1 MLQLLL
7 GGSGSGKT
15 TLLYQRIRA
24 RAEKGEKS
32 ILLVPEQFTSST
44 EGRIYRE
51 LGDALS
57 GMVESFSFTSLAEKI
72 LSTEGGAAVQT
83 LSDAGR
89 AVLVRRALEEL
100 QDNVHYY
107 HRHRR
112 SAAFC
117 QMAAQTIDELKS
129 AGLSGQQL
137 AQLAGACGAESG
149 KLSELALIFQGY
161 ETLLARSGM
170 DPSDRLELAGVRL
183 EEALARH
190 SLPEFL
196 RDRAVFI
203 DEFDTF
209 NAPKKRLLGAMLAA
223 LPSVTVA
230 LCDDGAPLLPGDLS
244 LFSGAKQ
251 VAAQLRQLARKNGA
265 EVAVPQ
271 LLRKD
276 LRHRNAP
283 GLAAVAELLETG
295 SCTADA
301 PAGEVRLFAAP
312 SREEEARAAA
322 GAIRRLMRQGVRCG
336 KIAVVCRD
344 IAKYRAAVRYEF
356 RMAEIPLY
364 CDEPT
369 TPEFSA
375 PATAVRALLEIARG
389 ADLTENLTTLAKT
402 GLCALS
408 EEQVCALENYA
419 YTWAPT
425 AAAWR
430 EKFERSPKGF
440 GEQELT
446 EEDLRNR
453 EQAEHARALL
463 VGAVDAFRAK
473 VRGVN
478 AEAIS
483 RAVYFC
489 LKTLGAEEQ
498 QAAQVKAIR
507 AGRGIPAAEEAA
519 REWNVVMGLLNEMA
533 HLLGEQAV
541 TVAEYEDLFGLLL
554 RSSDLGHIPQ
564 TLDAVVLASA
574 GKMRLDAPDYVF
586 VLGLAEGE
594 FPAAPGEVGLLTHAD
609 RDALMAQKIDLPD
622 CFENRVVREQVCFYK
637 ALTAPA
643 KGLWLS
649 WPKGQGQ
656 TLCAALEPLV
666 EALAPAA
673 PELEL
678 TDLAAT
684 PADGL
689 DCLGGGWPLTE
700 TERASL
706 TEALHTPG
714 ETEPQGLALLRRM
727 ADTAPRQVHDLPAL
741 EALLGRKLRISPSQL
756 EKYYTCRYGYFL
768 QYVLGLRPRRRAE
781 LSADQSGTLMHWVLQ
796 MALDPHPG
804 PDNPMAALQPFMEL
818 DDEAMAGLAALLVDE
833 YAKRYLPEDTA
844 RFAYLL
850 SRLKKSMTSLL
861 LYLRDEQRQSSF
873 KPVACELKIGR
884 GEDAVPAQVYHLSD
898 GRTVQLV
905 GTVDRAD
912 EWVEED
918 GTRWV
923 RVVDYKTGTKKLDLK
938 EVYCGLDCQ
947 MLLYLFSLTRDKSGR
962 FTGAEPAG
970 VLYLL
975 ADPAPETTTREKAA
989 HSVEYKLDGL
999 VRDEQKLFDA
1009 MDADETGRYLP
1020 FSYYKGA
1027 PSPYQKD
1034 KRADIAKLNRIQLH
1048 LDDLVTRMGQQLYE
1062 GQIAAEPL
1070 VTGRSPCQWCD
1081 YGFVCCNAGIGAGIL
1096 PVQING
1102 NDKGSG
1108 QRKRGH
1114 PPGIS
1119 GKCSHL
1125 ESSLFWVR
1133 SWLALFHTDPVGW
1146 QIQQRSHHLRDACCH
1161 ADISPAVA
1169 QHGHAADLRLIDRLC
1184 QGGAIF
1190 QQNMRLLFLHLP
1202 GLRIQC
1208 IDRFLPRFQCEHHR
1222 RLSRSVHLSDQCFKP
1237 VFQLGLIRGDFL
1249 WGCAGGSRL
1258 RPGRHQL
1265 RQQQQQHGHPAN
1277 EHRKSCAPLRAFA
1290 SLKNRCDRCFFHGSA
1305 SSAAVTASVLSSFCR
1320 NCTSCVC
1327 TCAGLSGGI
1336 HRIARAARIPSGVCS
1351 NSVSTRTGMPV
1362 CASHSAANISFKR
1375 FAASVRIV
1383 VSTPSMEADACTG

>member
-1 MLQLLL
+1 MLHLVL

-15 TLLYQRIRA
+15 TLLYRRICA
-24 RAEKGEKS
+24 RAQQGEKS
-32 ILLVPEQFTSST
+32 ILIVPEQFTSST

-51 LGDALS
+51 LGDAQS
-57 GMVESFSFTSLAEKI
+57 GMVESFSFSSLAEKI

-89 AVLVRRALEEL
+89 AVLVRRALGEL
-100 QDNVHYY
+100 QDNVRYY
-107 HRHRR
+107 YRHRR

-137 AQLAGACGAESG
+137 AELAKGCGAESG
-149 KLSELALIFQGY
+149 KLEELALIFQGY

-170 DPSDRLELAGVRL
+170 DPSDRLELAGARL
-183 EEALARH
+183 EEALARGT
-190 SLPEFL
+190 LPEFL
-196 RDRAVFI
+196 RDREVFI

-223 LPSVTVA
+223 LPGVTVA
-230 LCDDGAPLLPGDLS
+230 LCDDGTPLLPGDLS

-265 EVAVPQ
+265 EVAAPE
-271 LLRKD
+271 LLWRD
-276 LRHRNAP
+276 LRHRDAP

-295 SCTADA
+295 RCDPDT

-322 GAIRRLMRQGVRCG
+322 GAIRRLMRQGVRCSQ
-336 KIAVVCRD
+336 IAVVCRD

-402 GLCALS
+402 GLCALQ

-430 EKFERSPKGF
+430 EKFERSPRGF
-440 GEQELT
+440 GEQEMT
-446 EEDLRNR
+446 EEDLRSR
-453 EQAEHARALL
+453 DMAEQARVLL
-463 VGAVDAFRAK
+463 VGAVDALREK
-473 VRGVN
+473 VKSAN

-483 RAVYFC
+483 RALYFC

-498 QAAQVKAIR
+498 QAAQVEAIR
-507 AGRGIPAAEEAA
+507 SARGIPAAEEAA
-519 REWNVVMGLLNEMA
+519 REWNVVMELLHEMA
-533 HLLGEQAV
+533 RLLGEQTV

-594 FPAAPGEVGLLTHAD
+594 FPAAPGETGLLTHAD
-609 RDALMAQKIDLPD
+609 RDALMAQEIDLPD

-649 WPKGQGQ
+649 WPKGQGL
-656 TLCAALEPLV
+656 TLCAALEPVV
-666 EALAPAA
+666 EALDPAE
-673 PELEL
+673 PELAL
-678 TDLAAT
+678 TDLAST
-684 PADGL
+684 PEDAL
-689 DCLGGGWPLTE
+689 DCLGGGWPLTD

-706 TEALHTPG
+706 TAALQAPG
-714 ETEPQGLALLRRM
+714 GEEPQGLALLRRM

-741 EALLGRKLRISPSQL
+741 EALLGRRLRISPSQL

-768 QYVLGLRPRRRAE
+768 QYVLGLKPRKRAE

-796 MALDPHPG
+796 MALEPNPG
-804 PDNPMAALQPFMEL
+804 PDNPMAALAPFAEL
-818 DDEAMAGLAALLVDE
+818 DDAAMADLAALLVEE
-833 YAKRYLPEDTA
+833 YARRYLPEDTA

-850 SRLKKSMTSLL
+850 SRLKKSMAGLL
-861 LYLRDEQRQSSF
+861 CYLRDEQRQSSF
-873 KPVACELKIGR
+873 RPVACELQIGR
-884 GEDAVPAQVYHLSD
+884 GEDAVPPQVYRLSD

-912 EWVEED
+912 EWIEED

-923 RVVDYKTGTKKLDLK
+923 RVVDYKTGSKKLDLK

-947 MLLYLFSLTRDKSGR
+947 MLLYLFSLTRDASGR

-975 ADPAPETTTREKAA
+975 ADPAPETTDRTRAA
-989 HSVEYKLDGL
+989 RSVEYRIDGL

-1020 FSYYKGA
+1020 FGYRNGK

-1034 KRADIAKLNRIQLH
+1034 KRADAAKLDRIRLH
-1048 LDDLVTRMGQQLYE
+1048 LDDLVTQMGQQLYD
-1062 GQIAAEPL
+1062 GRIDAEPL
-1070 VTGRSPCQWCD
+1070 VTGKSPCRWCD
-1081 YGFVCCNAGIGAGIL
+1081 YGFVCCHEDGIGERALDAPDKPFEL
-1096 PVQING
+1096 PETEDGEEN
-1102 NDKGSG
+1102 
-1108 QRKRGH
+1108 
-1114 PPGIS
+1114 
-1119 GKCSHL
+1119 SH
-1125 ESSLFWVR
+1125 E
-1133 SWLALFHTDPVGW
+1133 
-1146 QIQQRSHHLRDACCH
+1146 
-1161 ADISPAVA
+1161 
-1169 QHGHAADLRLIDRLC
+1169 
-1184 QGGAIF
+1184 
-1190 QQNMRLLFLHLP
+1190 
-1202 GLRIQC
+1202 
-1208 IDRFLPRFQCEHHR
+1208 
-1222 RLSRSVHLSDQCFKP
+1222 
-1237 VFQLGLIRGDFL
+1237 
-1249 WGCAGGSRL
+1249 
-1258 RPGRHQL
+1258 
-1265 RQQQQQHGHPAN
+1265 
-1277 EHRKSCAPLRAFA
+1277 
-1290 SLKNRCDRCFFHGSA
+1290 
-1305 SSAAVTASVLSSFCR
+1305 
-1320 NCTSCVC
+1320 
-1327 TCAGLSGGI
+1327 
-1336 HRIARAARIPSGVCS
+1336 
-1351 NSVSTRTGMPV
+1351 
-1362 CASHSAANISFKR
+1362 
-1375 FAASVRIV
+1375 
-1383 VSTPSMEADACTG
+1383 

>member
-1 MLQLLL
+1 MLKLIL

-15 TLLYQRIRA
+15 TLLYHRIRT
-24 RAEKGEKS
+24 RAEAGQKS

-72 LSTEGGAAVQT
+72 LSAEGGSAVQT

-100 QDNVHYY
+100 QDNVRYY
-107 HRHRR
+107 YRHRR

-117 QMAAQTIDELKS
+117 QMAAETIDELKS
-129 AGLSGQQL
+129 AGLSGTRL
-137 AQLAGACGAESG
+137 AELAKSCGAESG

-161 ETLLARSGM
+161 ETLLFRSGM
-170 DPSDRLELAGVRL
+170 DPADRLELAADRL
-183 EEALARH
+183 EAALARGE
-190 SLPEFL
+190 LPDFL
-196 RDRAVFI
+196 REREVFI

-209 NAPKKRLLGAMLAA
+209 NAPKKRLMGAMLAA
-223 LPSVTVA
+223 LPTVTVA
-230 LCDDGAPLLPGDLS
+230 LCDDGAPMVPGDMG

-265 EVAVPQ
+265 DAAVPE
-271 LLRKD
+271 LLRRN
-276 LRHRNAP
+276 LRHKDAP
-283 GLAAVAELLETG
+283 GLAAVTELLETG
-295 SCTADA
+295 TCEVPPAA
-301 PAGEVRLFAAP
+301 PEVRLFAAA
-312 SREEEARAAA
+312 SREEEARCTAA
-322 GAIRRLMRQGVRCG
+322 AIRRLMRQGVRCG

-356 RMAEIPLY
+356 RMAGIPLY

-375 PATAVRALLEIARG
+375 PATAVKALLALARG
-389 ADLTENLTTLAKT
+389 ADLTEHLTTLAKT
-402 GLCALS
+402 GLCALT
-408 EEQVCALENYA
+408 EEEVCALENYA
-419 YTWAPT
+419 YTWSPN

-430 EKFERSPKGF
+430 AEFQNNPKGF
-440 GEQELT
+440 GDITPT
-446 EEDLRNR
+446 EEDNADLAM
-453 EQAEHARALL
+453 AEKARALL
-463 VGAVDAFRAK
+463 VNATDALRSK
-473 VRGVN
+473 VRNAN

-489 LKTLGAEEQ
+489 LKELGAEEQ
-498 QAAQVKAIR
+498 QAAQVEAIR
-507 AGRGIPAAEEAA
+507 AERGIPAAEEAA
-519 REWNVVMGLLNEMA
+519 REWNVVMGLLDQMA
-533 HLLGEQAV
+533 QLLGEQTV
-541 TVAEYEDLFGLLL
+541 TVSEYEDLFGLLL

-594 FPAAPGEVGLLTHAD
+594 FPCAPAESGLLTHAD
-609 RDALMAQKIDLPD
+609 RDALMAQQVELPD
-622 CFENRVVREQVCFYK
+622 CFENRVIREQVCFYK

-656 TLCAALEPLV
+656 TLCAAVEPLV
-666 EALAPAA
+666 DALHPAA

-689 DCLGGGWPLTE
+689 DTLGGGWLLTDV
-700 TERASL
+700 ERASL

-714 ETEPQGLALLRRM
+714 AGQPKGLALLHRM
-727 ADTAPRQVHDLPAL
+727 EENPPRQVYDLPAL
-741 EALLGRKLRISPSQL
+741 ETLLGRRLRVSPSQL

-768 QYVLGLRPRRRAE
+768 QYVLGLKPRRRAE

-796 MALDPHPG
+796 MALDPHPDA
-804 PDNPMAALQPFMEL
+804 DNPCAGLAPFLEL
-818 DDEAMAGLAALLVDE
+818 DDEAMAELASLLVDE

-861 LYLRDEQRQSSF
+861 CYLRDEQKQSCF
-873 KPVACELKIGR
+873 HPAACELRIGS
-884 GEDAVPAQVYHLSD
+884 GEDAVPGQVYHLSD

-923 RVVDYKTGTKKLDLK
+923 RVVDYKTGTKKLNLK

-975 ADPAPETTTREKAA
+975 ADPAPKTTNRQQAQQDVQYE
-989 HSVEYKLDGL
+989 LDGL
-999 VRDEQKLFDA
+999 VRDEQKVFDA

-1020 FSYYKGA
+1020 FGYRNGA
-1027 PSPYQKD
+1027 PSPSQKD

-1048 LDDLVTRMGQQLYE
+1048 LDDLVTQMGQQLYD

-1070 VTGRSPCQWCD
+1070 VAGAGRNPCVWCD
-1081 YGFVCCNAGIGAGIL
+1081 YSFICCHETGIGERA
-1096 PVQING
+1096 
-1102 NDKGSG
+1102 
-1108 QRKRGH
+1108 
-1114 PPGIS
+1114 
-1119 GKCSHL
+1119 L
-1125 ESSLFWVR
+1125 E
-1133 SWLALFHTDPVGW
+1133 A
-1146 QIQQRSHHLRDACCH
+1146 
-1161 ADISPAVA
+1161 PA
-1169 QHGHAADLRLIDRLC
+1169 
-1184 QGGAIF
+1184 
-1190 QQNMRLLFLHLP
+1190 
-1202 GLRIQC
+1202 
-1208 IDRFLPRFQCEHHR
+1208 
-1222 RLSRSVHLSDQCFKP
+1222 KP
-1237 VFQLGLIRGDFL
+1237 FE
-1249 WGCAGGSRL
+1249 
-1258 RPGRHQL
+1258 PEETE
-1265 RQQQQQHGHPAN
+1265 N
-1277 EHRKSCAPLRAFA
+1277 EKEGEQA
-1290 SLKNRCDRCFFHGSA
+1290 
-1305 SSAAVTASVLSSFCR
+1305 
-1320 NCTSCVC
+1320 
-1327 TCAGLSGGI
+1327 
-1336 HRIARAARIPSGVCS
+1336 
-1351 NSVSTRTGMPV
+1351 
-1362 CASHSAANISFKR
+1362 
-1375 FAASVRIV
+1375 
-1383 VSTPSMEADACTG
+1383 